1 MKKIIELWNELMSNV
16 PTVIEAILLL
26 CVALL
31 CAFFVK
37 YLVEKTLKML
47 GIDKAFQK
55 ANIDG
60 DKKNSFVDF
69 MAKLAYL
76 VTFVLFVP
84 GIFQKLG
91 LTGVAEPVVAMMNKF
106 LVYLPNIVAA
116 SIILI
121 IGLLIAKVVK
131 ELLMPLFQKLKI
143 DSYLVKAGLEESNK
157 VTIAEVFANV
167 AYTLILIPVIIA
179 TYHK

>member
-1 MKKIIELWNELMSNV
+1 MKKIVEMWNELMSNV
-16 PTVIEAILLL
+16 PTVVEAILLL

-37 YLVEKTLKML
+37 YLVEKTLKIL

-60 DKKNSFVDF
+60 AKRNSFVDF
-69 MAKLAYL
+69 MGKLAYL

-91 LTGVAEPVVAMMNKF
+91 VC
-106 LVYLPNIVAA
+106 
-116 SIILI
+116 
-121 IGLLIAKVVK
+121 
-131 ELLMPLFQKLKI
+131 
-143 DSYLVKAGLEESNK
+143 
-157 VTIAEVFANV
+157 FAR
-167 AYTLILIPVIIA
+167 I
-179 TYHK
+179 